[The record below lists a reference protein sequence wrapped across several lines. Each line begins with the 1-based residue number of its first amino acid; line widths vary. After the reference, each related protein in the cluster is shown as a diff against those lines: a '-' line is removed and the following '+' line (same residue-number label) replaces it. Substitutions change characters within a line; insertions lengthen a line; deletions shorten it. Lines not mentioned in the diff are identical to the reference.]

1 MATRANIKIIGF
13 NATAYLYK
21 HNDGYPNGLGN
32 DLKQFIAEHGYF
44 SYNYYPFMYKL
55 LKTYPNIEE
64 TNSIHGDISYLYVID
79 LVNKTI
85 ECFKCEYEYK
95 EYPNYTRTYNKIEL

>member
-1 MATRANIKIIGF
+1 MATRANIKIIGN

-21 HNDGYPNGLGN
+21 HNDGYPDGLGN

-44 SYNYYPFMYKL
+44 SYNYYPFMYTL

-64 TNSIHGDISYLYVID
+64 TNSIHGDISYLYEID
-79 LVNKTI
+79 LTNKT
-85 ECFKCEYEYK
+85 FKCFRCNYKYE
-95 EYPNYTRTYNKIEL
+95 EYPNYTITFNEIKI